1 MNKFCYRPEIDGLRA
16 IAVLAVVLF
25 HAGLGVSGGFIGV
38 DVFFVISGFLITSLI
53 IKDLEAGKFTFI
65 NFWERRARRIIPASV
80 ALVLAVLS
88 AGYFLLLPSDYTNLG
103 KSGLMQAIFGAN
115 LYFWRTTNY
124 FAQAAEEQPL
134 LHTWSLAVEEQFY
147 LFVPLLLV
155 LIFRSE
161 TFRQRGL
168 LLMLFCFAL
177 LISLALSI
185 VAVSQ
190 MPGFAFYLLPTRAW
204 EMLCGSV
211 VAVLPVVHLSRL
223 WREVLSG
230 IGLTA
235 ILVPCFLYTKQTSF
249 PGLAALPPC
258 LGTALFI
265 WASYPLAGTI
275 PSTAAQLLSTRPCVF
290 LGLISYSL
298 YLWHWPLFAF
308 STYWTLEP
316 LSLPVRI
323 GLTFAGLL
331 MGILS
336 WRFIETPF
344 RLRRWGTSRRSIFV
358 WAGGGLAFTAVI
370 AVLMILRDGFPQRFS
385 TAVLKFD
392 TAKAEAFQK
401 NQITQPVGLED
412 ARANRFPRL
421 GAPAPAPVSVMVW
434 GDSHARSILPAADQ
448 LGRESNIGVLT
459 AWYTSTPPV
468 IDFAPSPHSK
478 SFSLGAESIEF
489 NSSILR
495 FISSHKVPHVLLAAR
510 WSYYFQEENDP
521 NLKNEAGRLGRLLVE
536 TVRQIREAGCHPWIL
551 MEVPGHLVSVPKA
564 LVLREVLNTDIA
576 RFCATPTTVESQN
589 CRMTA
594 LIPALV
600 AAGANII
607 DVSAWLIDP
616 ALGNY
621 QMVHEGLLLYYD
633 EHHLTQ
639 HGARHVRQA
648 LMPLFESKISNGTK
662 PSTKTKG

>member
-103 KSGLMQAIFGAN
+103 KSGLVQAIFGAN

-147 LFVPLLLV
+147 LFVPLFLV

-161 TFRQRGL
+161 TFRRRGL
-168 LLMLFCFAL
+168 RLMLFCLAL
-177 LISLALSI
+177 LSSLALSI
-185 VAVSQ
+185 FAVSQ
-190 MPGFAFYLLPTRAW
+190 MPGSAFYLLPTRAW

-211 VAVLPVVHLSRL
+211 VAILPVVHLSRL

-265 WASYPLAGTI
+265 WATYPLAGTS
-275 PSTAAQLLSTRPCVF
+275 PSISAQLLSTRPLVF
-290 LGLISYSL
+290 VGLISYSL

-323 GLTFAGLL
+323 GLTFAGFL

-344 RLRRWGTSRRSIFV
+344 RLRRWGTSRRSIFI

-370 AVLMILRDGFPQRFS
+370 AVLMILRAGFPQRFS

-392 TAKAEAFQK
+392 AAKTESLRK
-401 NQITQPVGLED
+401 NQITQPVGLEK
-412 ARANRFPRL
+412 ALANRFPRL
-421 GAPAPAPVSVMVW
+421 GAPAPAPVSIMVW
-434 GDSHARSILPAADQ
+434 GDSHACSILPAAD
-448 LGRESNIGVLT
+448 LMGRESDIGVLT
-459 AWYTSTPPV
+459 AWYPSTPPV
-468 IDFAPSPHSK
+468 IDYAPSPDSK
-478 SFSLGAESIEF
+478 SFSLGPESVEF

-495 FISSHKVPHVLLAAR
+495 FISSQKVTHVLLAAR
-510 WSYYFQEENDP
+510 WSVYFEAENDP
-521 NLKNEAGRLGRLLVE
+521 NFRSETESFGRLLVG
-536 TVRQIREAGCHPWIL
+536 TVRRIREAGCHPWIL
-551 MEVPGHLVSVPKA
+551 MEVPSHMASVPKA
-564 LVLREVLNTDIA
+564 LVLREVLKTDIA
-576 RFCATPTTVESQN
+576 RFFATPATVVSQN
-589 CRMTA
+589 NRMTA
-594 LIPALV
+594 LIPALE

-607 DVSAWLIDP
+607 DVSTWLIDP
-616 ALGNY
+616 AQGNY
-621 QMVHEGLLLYYD
+621 RMVHEGLPLYYD

-639 HGARHVRQA
+639 DGARHVHKA
-648 LMPLFESKISNGTK
+648 LLPLFESTTK
-662 PSTKTKG
+662 

>member
-1 MNKFCYRPEIDGLRA
+1 MSRINIINKFSYRPEIDGLRA
-16 IAVLAVVLF
+16 IAILAVVLF

-103 KSGLMQAIFGAN
+103 KSGLLHAIFGAN

-124 FAQAAEEQPL
+124 FDGAAEEQPL

-147 LFVPLLLV
+147 LFVPLFLV

-161 TFRQRGL
+161 TFRQRSL
-168 LLMLFCFAL
+168 LLLLFCFAL
-177 LISLALSI
+177 LSSLALSI
-185 VAVSQ
+185 FAVSQ
-190 MPGFAFYLLPTRAW
+190 MPGSAFYLLPTRAW
-204 EMLCGSV
+204 EMLSGSV
-211 VAVLPVVHLSRL
+211 VAILPVVHLSRL

-235 ILVPCFLYTKQTSF
+235 ILVPSFLYTKQTSF

-258 LGTALFI
+258 FGTALFI
-265 WASYPLAGTI
+265 WATYPLAGTS
-275 PSTAAQLLSTRPCVF
+275 PSIAAQVLSTRPLVF
-290 LGLISYSL
+290 IGLISYSL

-316 LSLPVRI
+316 LSLPLRI

-344 RLRRWGTSRRSIFV
+344 RLRRWGASRRSIFV
-358 WAGGGLAFTAVI
+358 WAGGGLTFTAVI
-370 AVLMILRDGFPQRFS
+370 AILMIVKAGFPQRFS
-385 TAVLKFD
+385 TAVLNFD
-392 TAKAEAFQK
+392 AAKTEALRK

-434 GDSHARSILPAADQ
+434 GDSHACSILPSADL
-448 LGRESNIGVLT
+448 LGRESNKGVLT

-478 SFSLGAESIEF
+478 SFSLGAESVEF

-510 WSYYFQEENDP
+510 WSYYFEEENDP

-536 TVRQIREAGCHPWIL
+536 TVRQIRKAGCHPWIL
-551 MEVPGHLVSVPKA
+551 MEVPAHLVSVPKA

-594 LIPALV
+594 LIPALE

-607 DVSAWLIDP
+607 DVSTWLIDP

-621 QMVHEGLLLYYD
+621 RMVHEGLPLYYD

-639 HGARHVRQA
+639 HGARHVHKA
-648 LMPLFESKISNGTK
+648 LLPLFESKTN
-662 PSTKTKG
+662 